1 MATYRNTAAVAMVMV
16 VGRRCR
22 LSIFLCVRAGTRV
35 GVLVLA
41 GEWYK

>member
-16 VGRRCR
+16 VGR
-22 LSIFLCVRAGTRV
+22 IFLCVSRREIERARV